1 MRSMINKIM
10 ESIYTRQYMAT
21 HSYTGRASPAN
32 KRERIP
38 AKPAMPTEELKAI
51 RCKHLI
57 FLTNSMSLDEL
68 IIFYQILV
76 FVTSYWARKHKITL
90 SPKLISLAIQ
100 DKLSTEHREWKR
112 IGRLTEEAVNND
124 LNDEDQQQ

>member
-1 MRSMINKIM
+1 M
-10 ESIYTRQYMAT
+10 
-21 HSYTGRASPAN
+21 
-32 KRERIP
+32 
-38 AKPAMPTEELKAI
+38 
-51 RCKHLI
+51 
-57 FLTNSMSLDEL
+57 FLDEL

-76 FVTSYWARKHKITL
+76 FVTSYWARKHKTTL

-112 IGRLTEEAVNND
+112 IWRLTEDAVNND